1 MYYYILMKLEDAF
14 NTIISIVPGG
24 KPEEVPLIAA
34 AGRVLADDI
43 ISDRN
48 LPEADTSR
56 MDGYAVGRGSDGTC
70 AVMQELSAGDTYDK
84 PLKKGE
90 CVRVATGAKVPVN
103 TDFVVPFENAHRS
116 GEKVT
121 YERADDGKNH
131 ITNAGA
137 TISKGQVIA
146 QRGRRVDIRL
156 MEVFASMRLEKIS
169 CVRNPVIG
177 VISTGSELVEDFSK
191 EGTINSNYYHM
202 AGLLE
207 IFDAEMKYYGV
218 VPDDEGEVAK
228 AIKKAAMEC
237 DMVVTFGGTGHS
249 RYDLLKLC
257 VLENGGEIFVE
268 GVRMSPGK
276 TFRFAMLGGKPLFMF
291 PGTPGGAIACSEIF
305 LVQAIRKWHGLKN
318 GPVVAHSNFDFTK
331 KPGFTSL
338 VSTWLTINDDGKA
351 VVCQNGK
358 GFPCV
363 TAIEADSEGIKRGD
377 RVIVWLASK
386 MMI

>member
-1 MYYYILMKLEDAF
+1 MYYYIFMKLEDAF

-24 KPEEVPLIAA
+24 KPEEVSLIAA
-34 AGRVLADDI
+34 AGRVLADEI

-70 AVMQELSAGDTYDK
+70 AVLKDLSAGETYDK

-90 CVRVATGAKVPVN
+90 CVRLVTGAKVPVN
-103 TDFVVPFENAHRS
+103 TDFVVPFEQAHRS
-116 GEKVT
+116 GEKVS
-121 YERADDGKNH
+121 YEKADDGKNH

-169 CVRNPVIG
+169 CVRNPIIG

-202 AGLLE
+202 AGLLK

-218 VPDDEGEVAK
+218 VPDDEGELSK

-276 TFRFAMLGGKPLFMF
+276 TFRFALLGGKPLFMF

-305 LVQAIRKWHGLKN
+305 LVQAIRKWHGLKT
-318 GPVVAHSNFDFTK
+318 GPIIAHSNFDFTK

-338 VSTWLTINDDGKA
+338 VSTWLTVNDDGKA

-363 TAIEADSEGIKRGD
+363 TALEADSEGVKRGD
-377 RVIVWLASK
+377 RVVVWLASK